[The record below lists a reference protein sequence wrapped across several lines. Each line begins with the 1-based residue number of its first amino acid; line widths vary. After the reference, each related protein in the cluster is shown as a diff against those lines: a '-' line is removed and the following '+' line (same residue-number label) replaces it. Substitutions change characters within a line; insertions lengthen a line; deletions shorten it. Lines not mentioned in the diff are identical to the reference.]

1 MSVKR
6 ASDAPFSNGR
16 TTMTKTATR
25 YVDGFVLAVP
35 ARNKA
40 AYLKMAKAALKMFR
54 KFGALRVVET
64 WQADVPKGKRTDFF
78 RAVKAKST
86 ERVVFAWIEWPSR
99 KVRNAGM
106 KRMMSASVHDE
117 VFGAMPFD
125 GTRMIFGGFSKILE
139 G

>member
-6 ASDAPFSNGR
+6 ASDAPLSNGR

-99 KVRNAGM
+99 KVRDAAM
-106 KRMMSASVHDE
+106 KKMMSDPKFQQMFKE
-117 VFGAMPFD
+117 MPFD
-125 GTRMIFGGFSKILE
+125 GKRMIFGGFKPVFQS
-139 G
+139 

>member
-1 MSVKR
+1 MKKS
-6 ASDAPFSNGR
+6 
-16 TTMTKTATR
+16 TTK
-25 YVDGFVLAVP
+25 YVDGFLLAVP

-40 AYLKMAKAALKMFR
+40 AYLKMATAARKMFR

-64 WQADVPKGKRTDFF
+64 WQDDVPTGKRTDFF

-99 KVRNAGM
+99 KVRDAGM
-106 KRMMSASVHDE
+106 KKMSSAAVHDE
-117 VFGAMPFD
+117 VFGKMPFD
-125 GTRMIFGGFSKILE
+125 GKRMIFGGFSPILD